1 MFSISLPVH
10 SLTSLFYYGTSY
22 SSWNFELPWSLLSRD
37 KSAGLWVVIFFSGFG
52 LNLFYRTKKIFAF
65 GVRFYLLRQYLRSWK
80 ILGVGWEGSHTW
92 GIRKYTTGPAHA
104 SDVEHNC
111 HFLFNF
117 LEAVRLLTLTN
128 VYQSRLP
135 PMVSSPTA
143 ESYRLRFPPQDN
155 GGMLV
160 SLAAVVRVG
169 SKLAP
174 RPPTAAHSNN
184 TFHSHIWQIRANL
197 PKSGKSTFTLSG
209 QLITRIRH
217 FINLNALKLIYSA
230 LVYPYLIYGN
240 LIWGN
245 TYKKR
250 IQKLMNIKKILCA

>member
-92 GIRKYTTGPAHA
+92 GIRKYTRGPAHA

-117 LEAVRLLTLTN
+117 WRLFD
-128 VYQSRLP
+128 YWRLP
-135 PMVSSPTA
+135 TFTNPVYRQW
-143 ESYRLRFPPQDN
+143 YRLQ
-155 GGMLV
+155 
-160 SLAAVVRVG
+160 
-169 SKLAP
+169 
-174 RPPTAAHSNN
+174 
-184 TFHSHIWQIRANL
+184 Q
-197 PKSGKSTFTLSG
+197 
-209 QLITRIRH
+209 Q
-217 FINLNALKLIYSA
+217 
-230 LVYPYLIYGN
+230 N
-240 LIWGN
+240 LIVSVSPRRTTGE
-245 TYKKR
+245 
-250 IQKLMNIKKILCA
+250 C